1 MNPVLATLRF
11 RNLEVSL
18 TSNTDNTPIEGVGV
32 RLREAIGLRTTITN
46 CEILTEPMPM
56 LSTTAMAYESML

>member
-32 RLREAIGLRTTITN
+32 RLRKAIGLRTTITN
-46 CEILTEPMPM
+46 CEDPMPM